1 MPAPPDPFHDE
12 VTERLRAADQRYTS
26 GRRRLVEMLR
36 TATAPVTIPQILA
49 ATPGLAQSSV
59 YRNLAVLEEVGVATR
74 IVTRDDFARYEL
86 AEGLTDHHHHHLI
99 CSSCG
104 EVSDFALQP
113 GVEEELERAL
123 AAVARDVDFT
133 VDGHRLDL
141 LGTCPGCR

>member
-1 MPAPPDPFHDE
+1 MASPPDPFHED

-26 GRRRLVEMLR
+26 GRRRLVDVLR
-36 TATAPVTIPQILA
+36 EATAPLTIPQILA
-49 ATPGLAQSSV
+49 ATAGLTQSSV
-59 YRNLAVLEEVGVATR
+59 YRNLAVLEQVGVVTR

-86 AEGLTDHHHHHLI
+86 AEGLTDHHHHLI
-99 CSSCG
+99 CSTCG

-113 GVEEELERAL
+113 GVEAELERAL
-123 AAVARDVDFT
+123 AAVARDVDFA